1 MDQVLIHKNLVDRA
15 QIMRRCHNNKT
26 AQAAALA
33 LCKKDIKAFFR
44 YFLWTYD
51 PRKDPKDQPF
61 ILYEPYQTKYIDDIN
76 QDIIDG
82 ESSLTEKSRDMGVT
96 WMILGVFLWR
106 WLFFDENF
114 LAGSKTEDDCDTIGD
129 MKTHFERL
137 RYMLNK
143 LPDWMVEA
151 CGYDRKNS
159 GYLKIFKENG
169 ASIVGDAMTPEFS
182 RQGRFKAILLD
193 EFSFIDKAET
203 VWRAVGDSAPCKLP
217 VSTPNGSNNH
227 FARLRK
233 SGKIKV
239 YTISWQMHPEKDILW
254 YEQQKLNR
262 TDKDVAQEL
271 DISYTVSAGTPFYK
285 GFLRSI
291 HVRKV
296 MPRQDR
302 PLILGF
308 DYGWNHPNCIIT
320 QIWPEGNWI
329 ILDNIFGDSILID
342 EFAENVVTLYLA
354 EIFPGMKIQNP
365 CWGDPAGRQASDKSK
380 KSSEQILR
388 VKGFPVQSRPS
399 NLPFTNYTARKNI
412 IEKKLKTLIQ
422 GLPGLIVNDV
432 PGNQIIIDGFE
443 VGYRFP
449 DENKYGAIREVSAAD
464 DYFEHPFNAM
474 EYVAVNQFCP
484 IDKQERAYVEQQTG
498 STRRRV
504 LSRHRT
510 NRPENAGF
518 GYAKT

>member
-1 MDQVLIHKNLVDRA
+1 MDQALIHKNLVDRA

-26 AQAAALA
+26 AQAVALA
-33 LCKKDIKAFFR
+33 LCKKDHKAFFR

-61 ILYEPYQTKYIDDIN
+61 ILYEPYQTDYIDNIN
-76 QDIIDG
+76 QDIING

-96 WMILGVFLWR
+96 WMVLGVFLWR

-193 EFSFIDKAET
+193 EFAFIDKAET

-308 DYGWNHPNCIIT
+308 DYGWDHPDCVIT
-320 QIWPEGNWI
+320 QLWPEGNWI

-342 EFAENVVTLYLA
+342 EFADVVTRYLA
-354 EIFPGMKIQNP
+354 EMFPGMKIQNP

-399 NLPFTNYTARKNI
+399 NLPFTNYSARKNI

-432 PGNQIIIDGFE
+432 PGNQIAIDGFE
-443 VGYRFP
+443 GGYRFP
-449 DENKYGAIREVSAAD
+449 DENKYGAIREVPAAD
-464 DYFEHPFNAM
+464 NYFEHFFNSL

-484 IDKQERAYVEQQTG
+484 IDKQERVYVEQQTG
-498 STRRRV
+498 ATRRRA

-510 NRPENAGF
+510 NRPDNAGF